1 MLIGIV
7 MWYPFLKIADK
18 KEYELE
24 MAAEKKQASEAAKMT
39 EKVVEEIQ
47 A

>member
-1 MLIGIV
+1 

-24 MAAEKKQASEAAKMT
+24 LAAEKKQASEATGMT
-39 EKVVEEIQ
+39 EKITEEVQ